1 MVPFFSHSQTL
12 RATHV
17 VCLIALAII
26 LLIFGSSKA
35 IAAGEEGVVILAT
48 TTSTENSG
56 LLEYLLPEWQKDTG
70 VEVKTIAVGTGK
82 ALQLGRAGDVDVVMV
97 HAKVSE
103 LQFMEEGYGISRTE
117 IMYNDF
123 VLVGPKNDPL
133 QLAEVGTAAEALSK
147 ISQNQSLFISRG
159 DDSGTHKKELNLWEL
174 ANVIPQGSWYRE
186 VGQGMSKSLQ
196 IAAELGGYT
205 LTDRGTWL
213 FVMNKIPMEIAF
225 QGDPPL
231 FNQYSIMAINPGLH
245 QVNSEGAK
253 KLIDWIAGG
262 KGQRMINEY
271 QINGEKLFTANA
283 QPQ

>member
-1 MVPFFSHSQTL
+1 MPSVLFYNQAPRVTKV
-12 RATHV
+12 T
-17 VCLIALAII
+17 CLTALAM
-26 LLIFGSSKA
+26 IFLVFVSSKT
-35 IAAGEEGVVILAT
+35 IAAGEAGVVILAT

-56 LLEYLLPEWQKDTG
+56 LLEYLLPQWQKDTG
-70 VEVKTIAVGTGK
+70 VKVKIIAVGTGK

-97 HAKVSE
+97 HAKQAE
-103 LQFMEEGYGISRTE
+103 LQFIEQGYGISRTE

-133 QLAEVGTAAEALSK
+133 QLTGLTTVAEALSK

-174 ANVIPQGSWYRE
+174 ANVTPQGSWYRE
-186 VGQGMSKSLQ
+186 AGQGMSKSLQ

-225 QGDPPL
+225 QGAPPL
-231 FNQYSIMAINPGLH
+231 FNQYSIMAINPNLH
-245 QVNSEGAK
+245 QVNSTGAK
-253 KLIDWIAGG
+253 KLIDWIAGE

-271 QINGEKLFTANA
+271 QINGKKLFTANA
-283 QPQ
+283 KS